1 VRIPFYK
8 YHGTGNDFI
17 IIDNRNLLFIGG
29 KELISNLCDRHFG
42 IGADGL
48 LLLQEKK
55 PYDFEMVYYNS
66 DGKEATMCGNGGRC
80 ITAFAHKMGICNE
93 NVKFVAA
100 DGEHIANIID
110 HDNEIDRISLKM
122 SDVKEV
128 ELSENVFILNTGTP
142 HFVTFVDDVKKID
155 VFSSGR
161 AIRYNQRFAE
171 KGINIDFV
179 EIHDNNLMVRTY
191 EKGVEDE
198 TLSCGTGVTASAIA
212 ASYKNNHLKY
222 SVQTKGGSLNV
233 SFSRKGD
240 FFTDI
245 WLEGPAKL
253 VFKGEVEL

>member
-1 VRIPFYK
+1 
-8 YHGTGNDFI
+8 
-17 IIDNRNLLFIGG
+17 
-29 KELISNLCDRHFG
+29 
-42 IGADGL
+42 
-48 LLLQEKK
+48 
-55 PYDFEMVYYNS
+55 M
-66 DGKEATMCGNGGRC
+66 
-80 ITAFAHKMGICNE
+80 
-93 NVKFVAA
+93 
-100 DGEHIANIID
+100 
-110 HDNEIDRISLKM
+110 DRISLKM

-128 ELSENVFILNTGTP
+128 ELSGNLFIMNTGTP

-161 AIRYNQRFAE
+161 AIRYNQRFTE
-171 KGINIDFV
+171 KGINVDFV
-179 EIHDNNLMVRTY
+179 EIHDNNLIVRTY

-233 SFSRKGD
+233 RFLRKGD

-253 VFKGEVEL
+253 IFKGEIEI